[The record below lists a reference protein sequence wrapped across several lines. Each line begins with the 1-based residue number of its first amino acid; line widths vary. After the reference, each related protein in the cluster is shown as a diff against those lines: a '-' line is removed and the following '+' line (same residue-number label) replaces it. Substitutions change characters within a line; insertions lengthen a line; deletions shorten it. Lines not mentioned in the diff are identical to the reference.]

1 MNQLKI
7 VILEDELIVVRDLKK
22 KLTDLGYDVIANF
35 DNGKDLIQFLKHTNC
50 DLLLAD
56 IQLKGD
62 LDGIE
67 TVKAIKNIS
76 KAPVIFITA
85 QSDHATFN
93 DAKNTKPAAYLVKP
107 YNNFDLQTS
116 IELTLEN
123 HLNTSDPDNSNYVI
137 DEKIFVRGKNRFE
150 RIDLMDIQYLEASG
164 NYTDI
169 ITEKNK
175 YVVTAKLGQL
185 EKQLQEVYFLRC
197 HRSFMVN
204 LKLVDGFDDSNVYIN
219 DKKIPISKNIKK
231 EFLEKLRVI

>member
-22 KLTDLGYDVIANF
+22 RLTDLGYDVIANF